1 MLGVDAIF
9 FYVSRDDWKL
19 ELATRGMFALK
30 QTWQLE
36 VDSMMFSM
44 EVKLKN
50 KDTFITRRHISKT
63 ITSGRYRFILPMFD
77 ERNI

>member
-1 MLGVDAIF
+1 MGVDAIF

-19 ELATRGMFALK
+19 ELATRRMFALK

-44 EVKLKN
+44 DVKLKN
-50 KDTFITRRHISKT
+50 KDTFIKRRHISKT
-63 ITSGRYRFILPMFD
+63 ITSGRYRFILPKFD
-77 ERNI
+77 GRNI